1 MIIGLV
7 LMLALAQ
14 AAPAADPEKG
24 PFLGLETRLSKA
36 IQAKDVPALDAL
48 LAKDFAFSVFFENQA
63 PEVLNRNEWLNTS
76 KHYTLTGFEIQ
87 FLAARVFG
95 DVAVVRYQPRQSAA
109 LGTGIERSGEF
120 AVVDVWTKQGGDW
133 KLSSRHLSRPDK
145 LRR

>member
-1 MIIGLV
+1 MINGLV

-14 AAPAADPEKG
+14 AAPAPDPEKG

-95 DVAVVRYQPRQSAA
+95 DVAVVRYQPRQSAS
-109 LGTGIERSGEF
+109 LGDTGIER
-120 AVVDVWTKQGGDW
+120 
-133 KLSSRHLSRPDK
+133 
-145 LRR
+145 

>member
-1 MIIGLV
+1 MIIGSV

-14 AAPAADPEKG
+14 TPAGDPEKG
-24 PFLGLETRLSKA
+24 PFLSLETQLSKA

-76 KHYTLTGFEIQ
+76 KHYTLSGFEIQ

-109 LGTGIERSGEF
+109 LGSAGIERSGEF